1 METPLL
7 TIIIPTYN
15 RPQLLQRAVESA
27 LVQKIKDELEES
39 IEVVVVDDGS
49 PQPVTLLEIPRLRI
63 VRLTQNQGVAAARNA
78 GLKAAKGRYVT
89 YLDDDDQLLPDMAE
103 LSLTALKNSTLPP
116 PVAALSGIEVIS
128 PTGKVIGTRLPPVL
142 PKGAHFLLEEIPPEA
157 SFLSKQTLVIE
168 RELLLSLGG
177 YDESFRSR
185 EHTELF
191 LRLNPAC
198 SLMGLAVVTYRL
210 ISHEGARLS
219 RTPALRQVDFDRLI
233 AKHRFLFEAH
243 PKQFARFVYDHAQMS
258 ARLGQKRAAFR
269 ALAWAY
275 KIHPLYSSWLT
286 LRELKQRLSVFI
298 PSRAA

>member
-1 METPLL
+1 M
-7 TIIIPTYN
+7 
-15 RPQLLQRAVESA
+15 ESA
-27 LVQKIKDELEES
+27 LAQQIEDEPEES
-39 IEVVVVDDGS
+39 IEVVVVVDGS
-49 PQPVTLLEIPRLRI
+49 PQPVTLPEIPRLRI
-63 VRLTQNQGVAAARNA
+63 VRLANNQGVAAARNA

-89 YLDDDDQLLPDMAE
+89 YLDDDDQLLPAMAE

-128 PTGKVIGTRLPPVL
+128 PTGKVIETRLPPVL
-142 PKGAHFLLEEIPPEA
+142 PKGAHFFLEEISPEA

-198 SLMGLAVVTYRL
+198 SLIGLAVVTYHL

-233 AKHRFLFEAH
+233 AKHRPLFEAH
-243 PKQFARFVYDHAQMS
+243 PKQFAKFVYDHAQTS
-258 ARLGQKRAAFR
+258 AQLGQKRAAFK

-275 KIHPLYSSWLT
+275 KIHPLHSSSLT
-286 LRELKQRLSVFI
+286 LRGLKQRLSVFI
-298 PSRAA
+298 SSRA

>member
-1 METPLL
+1 MKSPLL

-15 RPQLLQRAVESA
+15 RPQLLQRAVKSA
-27 LVQKIKDELEES
+27 LAQKIEGEPEES
-39 IEVVVVDDGS
+39 IEVVVIDDGS
-49 PQPVTLLEIPRLRI
+49 PQPVTLPEMPRLRI
-63 VRLTQNQGVAAARNA
+63 VRLPRNQGVAAARNA
-78 GLKAAKGRYVT
+78 GLRAAKGRYVT
-89 YLDDDDQLLPDMAE
+89 YLDDDDQLLPDMANV
-103 LSLTALKNSTLPP
+103 SLTALKHSTLPP

-128 PTGKVIGTRLPPVL
+128 KTGKVIGTRLPPVL
-142 PKGAHFLLEEIPPEA
+142 PKGAHFFLEEIDPEA

-198 SLMGLAVVTYRL
+198 SIMGLAVVTYRL

-219 RTPALRQVDFDRLI
+219 RTPALRQIDFDRLI
-233 AKHRFLFEAH
+233 AKHRLLFEAH
-243 PKQFARFVYDHAQMS
+243 PKQFAKFVYDHAQTS
-258 ARLGQKRAAFR
+258 ARLGQKKAAFR

-298 PSRAA
+298 PSRA